1 MSVTLVLAGGGVT
14 GIAWE
19 TGVLLGLRDAGLD
32 LVPRADKVVGTS
44 AGSAVGAQILG
55 GPDLAEL
62 FERQCDEN
70 HHEIDPV
77 LDLDLLARVFGFMTD
92 GGTSDDQQRRHI
104 GELALSAHT
113 VDETT
118 RRRVIEH
125 RLAGIEWP
133 EVELVITAIDAV
145 SGAFVT
151 WTKNDGVSLVDAVAS
166 SCAVPGVWP
175 CVTIGD
181 RRYYD
186 GGLRNGANAFL
197 ASGSHDVVVIT
208 PRVAGPSPAVDAE
221 IARLRDEGSVVHVIE
236 TDRAANEA
244 IGVNSLDPSKRPV
257 AAEHGRR
264 QGRATAATI
273 RFH

>member
-1 MSVTLVLAGGGVT
+1 MGLTLVLAGGGVT

-19 TGVLLGLRDAGLD
+19 TGVLLGLRDGGVD
-32 LVPRADKVVGTS
+32 LVPRVDKVVGTS

-62 FERQCDEN
+62 FDRQCDEI

-77 LDLDLLARVFGFMTD
+77 LDLDLLARVFGCMTD
-92 GGTSDDQQRRHI
+92 GGTHDDEQRRRI
-104 GELALSAHT
+104 GELALTART

-125 RLAGIEWP
+125 RLTNIDWP
-133 EVELVITAIDAV
+133 ETELVITAIDAT
-145 SGAFVT
+145 SGTFVT
-151 WTKNDGVSLVDAVAS
+151 WTKHDGISLVDAVAS

-197 ASGSHDVVVIT
+197 ASGSREVLVIT

-221 IARLRDEGSVVHVIE
+221 IARLREEGSVVHVIE

-244 IGVNSLDPSKRPV
+244 IGLNSLDPAKRPT

-264 QGRATAATI
+264 QGRAAAATI
-273 RFH
+273 GLH

>member
-1 MSVTLVLAGGGVT
+1 MGLTLVLAGGGVT

-19 TGVLLGLRDAGLD
+19 TGVLLGLRDGGVD
-32 LVPRADKVVGTS
+32 LVPRVDKVVGTS

-62 FERQCDEN
+62 FDRQCDEK

-77 LDLDLLARVFGFMTD
+77 LDLDLLARVFGCMTD
-92 GGTSDDQQRRHI
+92 GGTHNDEQRRRI
-104 GELALSAHT
+104 GELALTART

-125 RLAGIEWP
+125 RLANIDWP
-133 EVELVITAIDAV
+133 ETELVITAIDAN

-151 WTKNDGVSLVDAVAS
+151 WTKHDGISLVDAVAS

-175 CVTIGD
+175 CVTISG

-197 ASGSHDVVVIT
+197 ASGSLEVVVIT
-208 PRVAGPSPAVDAE
+208 PRVAGPSPAADAE

-236 TDRAANEA
+236 TDHAANEA
-244 IGVNSLDPSKRPV
+244 IGLNSLDPAKRPA

-264 QGRATAATI
+264 QGRAAATTI
-273 RFH
+273 ELH